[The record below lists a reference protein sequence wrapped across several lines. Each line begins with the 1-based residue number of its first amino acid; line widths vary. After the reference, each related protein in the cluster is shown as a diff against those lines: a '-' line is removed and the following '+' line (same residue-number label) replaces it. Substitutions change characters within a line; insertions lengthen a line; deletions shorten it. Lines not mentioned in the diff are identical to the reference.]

1 VRRIGLLLTGL
12 LLTLV
17 LVGAGCSRT
26 PDPEPASVPAGFTA
40 WGGGWCAAAFPSDWQ
55 EDAAAR
61 VRGGPVVFKGADG
74 WGFID
79 SSTEL
84 EARRPDAPLPESV
97 GYYAGTQLRVTS
109 RQAVDV
115 PGADRAFR
123 LRLDGANGRTHLAVY
138 GHDARDSKGCWLVV
152 SPADTTAEQVAQT
165 LAVGEG

>member
-17 LVGAGCSRT
+17 LAGAGCSRT

-40 WGGGWCAAAFPSDWQ
+40 WGGGWCAAAFPSDWK

-84 EARRPDAPLPESV
+84 EARRSDAPLPESV

-138 GHDARDSKGCWLVV
+138 GHDARDSKACWLVV